1 MNWNELAPWLALV
14 ITIAISILVP
24 LFTQIA
30 NNNFQLKMH
39 KTKESIE
46 KEKDRINRIVN
57 AYESFLI
64 NVGECVGMA
73 GRENI
78 TKATASLHRLYIYA
92 PDDWWEEMDKLC
104 DEIRE
109 YNWNGAT
116 ITLRNLS
123 KKIAIELDKYKA

>member
-1 MNWNELAPWLALV
+1 
-14 ITIAISILVP
+14 
-24 LFTQIA
+24 
-30 NNNFQLKMH
+30 
-39 KTKESIE
+39 
-46 KEKDRINRIVN
+46 
-57 AYESFLI
+57 
-64 NVGECVGMA
+64 MA
-73 GRENI
+73 GKENI

-92 PDDWWEEMDKLC
+92 PDDWWVEMDKLC